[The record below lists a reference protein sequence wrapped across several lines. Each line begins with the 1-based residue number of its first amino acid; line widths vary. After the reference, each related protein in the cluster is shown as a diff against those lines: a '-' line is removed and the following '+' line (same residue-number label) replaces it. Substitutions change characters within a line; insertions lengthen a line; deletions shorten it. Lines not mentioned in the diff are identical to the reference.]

1 MHSYKYLSFLFLLS
15 FFAVYFLFLFFVV
28 VQINSNEK
36 NGILIILFY
45 FFVLYF
51 IRIMTIKFENRIKDS
66 KRQEPHVDL
75 QESRS
80 RKYYF
85 YFYIFLNSVQQ
96 LSVDFYLS
104 LILIFFSLLFFVYF
118 FYYFLSPD
126 TLWVL
131 LLIAH
136 SFWTFLNLEAILWIR
151 KSHRKTKIYLF
162 KIKRTKIQFIVVV
175 LSQN

>member
-1 MHSYKYLSFLFLLS
+1 MIDVFKGFLFHSLSKTFMHNFNCILTNIYLSYFFCLFQI
-15 FFAVYFLFLFFVV
+15 FFWFFFVV

-45 FFVLYF
+45 FCFVCRFFSYF
-51 IRIMTIKFENRIKDS
+51 IRIMTIKFKNRIKDS

-75 QESRS
+75 QEGRS

-104 LILIFFSLLFFVYF
+104 LILFFFSLVVFCVF

-126 TLWVL
+126 TL
-131 LLIAH
+131 
-136 SFWTFLNLEAILWIR
+136 
-151 KSHRKTKIYLF
+151 
-162 KIKRTKIQFIVVV
+162 
-175 LSQN
+175 